1 MHDLRFYL
9 VNGFNR
15 LVRQPAT
22 TPPTREG
29 KRKVFNFSG
38 NIINFS
44 KTSKRILKALHYKN
58 RDKCQLPV
66 KHEII
71 CSIMVKPVRRSS
83 GN

>member
-1 MHDLRFYL
+1 MRDLRFYP

-22 TPPTREG
+22 TLPMREG

-44 KTSKRILKALHYKN
+44 KTSKRILKHYKN
-58 RDKCQLPV
+58 RHKCQSPV

>member
-1 MHDLRFYL
+1 MDLTDWL
-9 VNGFNR
+9 DN
-15 LVRQPAT
+15 QP
-22 TPPTREG
+22 PPHPCVKG
-29 KRKVFNFSG
+29 KEKFSISVAISSIFQKHP
-38 NIINFS
+38 NEY
-44 KTSKRILKALHYKN
+44 LKALHYKN